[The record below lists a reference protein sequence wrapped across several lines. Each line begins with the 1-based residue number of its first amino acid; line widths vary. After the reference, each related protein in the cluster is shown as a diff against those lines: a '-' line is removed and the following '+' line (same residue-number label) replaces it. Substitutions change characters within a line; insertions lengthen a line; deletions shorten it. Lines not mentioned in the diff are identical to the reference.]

1 MAQDHQTCYCGF
13 DPTASSLH
21 IGNLLALIALIHCQ
35 RKGHTPIVLV
45 NILFEYYKLKQNL
58 KYYLIQIGSATALI
72 GYFDNLFFLNCIITL
87 TNIN

>member
-1 MAQDHQTCYCGF
+1 MSLNYHTCYCGF

-45 NILFEYYKLKQNL
+45 S
-58 KYYLIQIGSATALI
+58 KYYQYYSFYYIINHQIFN
-72 GYFDNLFFLNCIITL
+72 YFRLVLL
-87 TNIN
+87 LL

>member
-1 MAQDHQTCYCGF
+1 MTISLILILIISKLTRLEFEKLMAQDHQTCYCGF

-45 NILFEYYKLKQNL
+45 NTRLLEF
-58 KYYLIQIGSATALI
+58 
-72 GYFDNLFFLNCIITL
+72 
-87 TNIN
+87 

>member
-1 MAQDHQTCYCGF
+1 LEFFLIKRNLKIKKNHFFFNQKFYYKLIRLEFEKLMAQDYQTCYCGF

-45 NILFEYYKLKQNL
+45 NNFNYKCLF
-58 KYYLIQIGSATALI
+58 
-72 GYFDNLFFLNCIITL
+72 
-87 TNIN
+87 